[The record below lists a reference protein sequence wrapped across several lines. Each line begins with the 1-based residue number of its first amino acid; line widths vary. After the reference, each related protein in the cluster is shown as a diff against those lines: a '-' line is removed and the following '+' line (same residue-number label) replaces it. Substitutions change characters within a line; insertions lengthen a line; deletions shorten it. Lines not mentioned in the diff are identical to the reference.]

1 MKRMSE
7 YKKRPDYL
15 KVFSKRATGHLPEME
30 SSKAVSKIIKKLFKK
45 DKLNNVLDIG
55 CGCGHYLRSIK
66 KKIKYNFYYT
76 GVDSQRDFIK
86 EAKKIWKKNLNV
98 KFFKGSVYNLKK
110 FKNNKYDVVMC
121 NNVILHLDDA
131 KKAITQLC
139 KLKKKYLVIR
149 TLLGPDTM
157 IIKKVYNKSNWAY
170 SNISV
175 DKQLGANNSPIEY
188 MNTNIFQ
195 IEYVKSLIKSLRKP
209 KRISFLKDNQFK
221 ASNITKSMKKEG
233 LRDATYILNGRQV
246 FSNIILDY
254 YFVIIEY

>member
-1 MKRMSE
+1 
-7 YKKRPDYL
+7 
-15 KVFSKRATGHLPEME
+15 ME
-30 SSKAVSKIIKKLFKK
+30 TLFASPFKK
-45 DKLNNVLDIG
+45 
-55 CGCGHYLRSIK
+55 
-66 KKIKYNFYYT
+66 
-76 GVDSQRDFIK
+76 
-86 EAKKIWKKNLNV
+86 
-98 KFFKGSVYNLKK
+98 
-110 FKNNKYDVVMC
+110 
-121 NNVILHLDDA
+121 
-131 KKAITQLC
+131 C